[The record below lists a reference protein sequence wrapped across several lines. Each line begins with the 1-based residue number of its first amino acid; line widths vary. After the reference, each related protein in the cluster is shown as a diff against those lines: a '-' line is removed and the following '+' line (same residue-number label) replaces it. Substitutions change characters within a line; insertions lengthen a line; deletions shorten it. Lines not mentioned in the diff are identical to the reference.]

1 MEKGYGFS
9 YKLRKLSDVLS
20 YEEIVNSIIEK
31 SKKTES
37 IGSIIPMLEE
47 EYGLHWIPSD
57 SQYEF
62 GEEEEEDND
71 DY

>member
-47 EYGLHWIPSD
+47 EYDLHWIPSD

-62 GEEEEEDND
+62 GEEEEDND